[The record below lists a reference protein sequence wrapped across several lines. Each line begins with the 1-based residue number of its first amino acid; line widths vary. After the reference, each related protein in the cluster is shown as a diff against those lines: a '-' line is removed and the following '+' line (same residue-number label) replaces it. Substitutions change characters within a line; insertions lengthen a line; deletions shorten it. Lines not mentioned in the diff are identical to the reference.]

1 MAGDD
6 AEAAR
11 VTQRVQKL
19 LRLARNNPN
28 VEEARTA
35 ALHAARLIDEHGLE
49 VGPRIEASR
58 IQASRMQA
66 SHMETPRV
74 APPPAPA
81 AGRPHR
87 APYAMPLRLVVA
99 RWVVWLGGLWYLAHQ
114 LSC

>member
-6 AEAAR
+6 GDAAR
-11 VTQRVQKL
+11 VLQRVQKL

-35 ALHAARLIDEHGLE
+35 ALHVVRLIDEHGLE
-49 VGPRIEASR
+49 VGPRIPATR
-58 IQASRMQA
+58 IEPARPA
-66 SHMETPRV
+66 A
-74 APPPAPA
+74 APPPPA
-81 AGRPHR
+81 AAAAPMPR
-87 APYAMPLRLVVA
+87 APYAMPLRLTVA